1 MFAVLQV
8 LIIFTLPKT
17 ALKPHY
23 AAAAAYKASQVDD
36 RSSVFASFHP
46 RPSADTAETGVGSVG
61 RAGGPVPDT
70 TTRVTRLERGE
81 ARKFRANL
89 T

>member
-8 LIIFTLPKT
+8 LIIFTQPKT

-46 RPSADTAETGVGSVG
+46 RPSADPAETVRVTEYREPAKGE
-61 RAGGPVPDT
+61 PVPDT
-70 TTRVTRLERGE
+70 RLE
-81 ARKFRANL
+81 
-89 T
+89 

>member
-46 RPSADTAETGVGSVG
+46 RPSADPAETVREPAKGE
-61 RAGGPVPDT
+61 PVPDT
-70 TTRVTRLERGE
+70 RLE
-81 ARKFRANL
+81 
-89 T
+89 